1 MELIPIGARILVED
15 IEAVD
20 DLTERAKRAG
30 LEVVVL
36 EHNKPRPTTARV
48 IALGKD
54 PLVAENIHLDDT
66 VFFHRH
72 SGSFIQI
79 EGRQLRSLELQEVI
93 SVLCPHRR
101 AGSQVYG
108 IPDTVAQEE

>member
-1 MELIPIGARILVED
+1 VEIVPIGARILVED
-15 IEAVD
+15 IEPVD

-30 LEVVVL
+30 LAVVVL
-36 EHNKPRPTTARV
+36 EHNKPKPTTALV

-54 PLVAENIHLDDT
+54 PLVAENVHLGDT

-72 SGSFIQI
+72 SGSFIQL

-93 SVLCPHRR
+93 SVLCPHRF
-101 AGSQVYG
+101 AGSQEKETHD
-108 IPDTVAQEE
+108 IASRED